1 MVGLCA
7 YHAAGKKLRGKV
19 SSEEK
24 AFIKGKRALNW
35 SLSQI
40 AKALGR
46 PNSTVW
52 SVLNPEHVDRRWG
65 KPGFHGRA
73 NQCPKCRTELEHE
86 INRAGYRVEI
96 CPICVNV

>member
-1 MVGLCA
+1 M
-7 YHAAGKKLRGKV
+7 KLRGKV
-19 SSEEK
+19 SEEER

-35 SLSQI
+35 SMPQI

-52 SVLNPEHVDRRWG
+52 SVLNPQHVDRRWG

-73 NQCPKCRTELEHE
+73 NQCECGTKLIQET
-86 INRAGYRVEI
+86 NRDGYRVEI
-96 CPICVNV
+96 CPDCEK